1 MRSRPGTGLVRC
13 DELRGGG
20 RSYAHDLNYR
30 AAHATLDGVID
41 APPAD
46 ALLPYMSDAGR
57 QGALDL
63 ALAADALLLARETWQ
78 GLARAWRDQTGP
90 MAERLNAMPK
100 YVVSAT
106 LKSADE
112 WDHTTIVGYDDIA
125 GLREREQLLTYGCGR
140 LARDLLADGLL
151 DVLVLSLTPVV
162 AGAGRRLFD
171 DPDHLVRL
179 RLTDSTTF
187 ETGAVRLSLS
197 RITPDRSYNRVLLSM
212 EAVAQTTHR
221 SGVSICD
228 GATTLRAAED
238 GLQVGQEPR
247 QSDESRYVSHQSGSK
262 AFGPLCAT
270 ASMQGNTGAIPSQP
284 PAERASETEEAWRGF
299 RTTHP
304 NLLAT
309 GRHDAAF
316 GICRRDPDLRR
327 RPDRQDPRAAPL
339 AALRSRS
346 RLASLLTLAAR

>member
-1 MRSRPGTGLVRC
+1 MSCAAAGGLTRMT
-13 DELRGGG
+13 
-20 RSYAHDLNYR
+20 SITAQT
-30 AAHATLDGVID
+30 HATLDGVID

-106 LKSADE
+106 LGSADE

-140 LARDLLADGLL
+140 LARDLLTDGLL

-171 DPDHLVRL
+171 DPGHLLRL
-179 RLTDSTTF
+179 RLTTARPSRPAPC
-187 ETGAVRLSLS
+187 GCSL
-197 RITPDRSYNRVLLSM
+197 RPIKPDRSYNRVPLGHAKRAAQTAGYSSEAAVRPTRDATRVPRPWRSRADRTPGLSDLLGAVASAASQADQAAGAQSAVARMTSEALMTAVTSLPSWRASSRAASTVM
-212 EAVAQTTHR
+212 EATRRWPLT
-221 SGVSICD
+221 SISTL
-228 GATTLRAAED
+228 AIAAPSVTLLMVPASWLRALSFMVDAP
-238 GLQVGQEPR
+238 V
-247 QSDESRYVSHQSGSK
+247 V
-262 AFGPLCAT
+262 
-270 ASMQGNTGAIPSQP
+270 
-284 PAERASETEEAWRGF
+284 
-299 RTTHP
+299 
-304 NLLAT
+304 
-309 GRHDAAF
+309 GRHV
-316 GICRRDPDLRR
+316 
-327 RPDRQDPRAAPL
+327 
-339 AALRSRS
+339 S
-346 RLASLLTLAAR
+346 